1 MIDLA
6 ATTLFLLFLLGSV
19 GVRRASS
26 ETRLLAIRIFVIFL
40 FGALAFTNLT
50 QIDLWPFTRFIPAS
64 FRPNPDRETSKI
76 EFVVVD
82 SKGRER
88 PLDMRVF
95 SPVTPWVMEIWVV
108 EKTSIRDQDALM
120 SPLLALANEGRERL
134 ARDES
139 IGPQRFLG
147 DAAIPF
153 WLLHGEFEEVSSE
166 PWVGLRVYETRFI
179 PREYGGRLEQRKI
192 EGRNLLRETKRGG

>member
-134 ARDES
+134 ARGES

-179 PREYGGRLEQRKI
+179 PREYGGRLEQREI
-192 EGRNLLRETKRGG
+192 EGRKLLRETKRGG